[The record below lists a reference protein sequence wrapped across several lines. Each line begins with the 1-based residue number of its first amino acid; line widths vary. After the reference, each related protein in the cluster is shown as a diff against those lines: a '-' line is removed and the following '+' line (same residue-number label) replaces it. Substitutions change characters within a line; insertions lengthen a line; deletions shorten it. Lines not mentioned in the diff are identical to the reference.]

1 MSPRV
6 FRVLIGLSGVAGV
19 CMLGTSFTINDG
31 PPPDATT
38 AQLVAFARQ
47 YFQEIVWGAW
57 LQAVGTV
64 LTVVFAFGVVYVAG
78 AANRF
83 VGWLTLFGGAILTTV
98 SLVEIVFYFG
108 ALFPDPETMV
118 LISPAFGHAT
128 QHLYFIVAA
137 PALFL
142 PLGAVI
148 VGTRVLPRVF
158 GYLALL
164 LGALFFLAGIV
175 SLTRLIVP
183 SGEDALAGIQA
194 LWWLAAAITLIVQ
207 AGKTAVDKSSVVG

>member
-19 CMLGTSFTINDG
+19 LLLGTSFSINNG
-31 PPPDATT
+31 PPPGATT
-38 AQLVAFARQ
+38 AQLVAFSRH
-47 YFQEIVWGAW
+47 YFLAIVWGAW
-57 LQAVGTV
+57 LQAVGTI
-64 LTVVFAFGVVYVAG
+64 LTVVFALGVVYLAG
-78 AANRF
+78 ATNRF
-83 VGWLTLFGGAILTTV
+83 AGWLTLFGGAILTTV

-118 LISPAFGHAT
+118 VISPNFGHAT
-128 QHLYFIVAA
+128 QHLYFIAAA

-148 VGTRVLPRVF
+148 IATPLLPRAF

-164 LGALFFLAGIV
+164 LGAAFSLAGII

-183 SGEDALAGIQA
+183 NGETALAGIQA
-194 LWWLAAAITLIVQ
+194 LWWLAAALALIVREGKA
-207 AGKTAVDKSSVVG
+207 AGDKPSAVS

>member
-1 MSPRV
+1 MTHRR
-6 FRVLIGLSGVAGV
+6 FRILIAACGIAGIA
-19 CMLGTSFTINDG
+19 MLITSFSINAG
-31 PPPDATT
+31 PPRNATT
-38 AQLVAFARQ
+38 AQLVAFGHQNFTA
-47 YFQEIVWGAW
+47 IVWGAW

-64 LTVVFAFGVVYVAG
+64 LTVVFALGIVCLAG
-78 AANRF
+78 AANRYAG
-83 VGWLTLFGGAILTTV
+83 VLTLFGGVILTMV

-108 ALFPDPETMV
+108 ALFPDPSTMV

-148 VGTRVLPRVF
+148 LGTRVLPKAL

-164 LGALFFLAGIV
+164 LGAAFAAAGIV
-175 SLTRLIVP
+175 SLTSLIVP
-183 SGEDALAGIQA
+183 DGVTALAAVQT
-194 LWWLAAAITLIVQ
+194 LWWLAAAIAVIVQ
-207 AGKTAVDKSSVVG
+207 KEKNPLDENAAVV